1 MLSVAICDDEAAVL
15 AELKNLTGRCLA
27 DPDREIRTFTS
38 RRELAR
44 AVAGGWEPDVALLDI
59 RLPEGDGIGLAGE
72 LFPGESRTQ
81 VIFVTGYMEYYS
93 EVYEAEHI
101 WFLTKPVREA
111 ELRRALKKA
120 AERLDRRRTQLLP
133 VRSGGTVRQIPLG
146 EIRAAESRGRKVLL
160 YCREEEIE
168 YYGTME
174 ALAARLPRSFVRCHR
189 SYFVNLAHVVRLEED
204 RFTMDGGETV
214 PIARARR
221 KAVREAF
228 LDDLRRER

>member
-15 AELKNLTGRCLA
+15 AELKTLTDRCLG
-27 DPDREIRTFTS
+27 DPEREIRTFVS

-44 AVAGGWEPDVALLDI
+44 AVAGGWEPDVALVDI
-59 RLPEGDGIGLAGE
+59 RLPDGDGIGLAGE

-81 VIFVTGYMEYYS
+81 VIFVTGYPEYHS

-101 WFLTKPVREA
+101 WFLIKPVGER
-111 ELRRALKKA
+111 ELRRALEKA
-120 AERLDRRRTQLLP
+120 AERLERRRARQLTVL
-133 VRSGGTVRQIPLG
+133 SGSTVRQIPL
-146 EIRAAESRGRKVLL
+146 ERIRIAEAVGRKMLL
-160 YCREEEIE
+160 HCPDEAVE

-174 ALAARLPRSFVRCHR
+174 ELAPRLPRDFVRCHR
-189 SYFVNLAHVVRLEED
+189 SYFCNLAHVVRLETD
-204 RFTMDGGETV
+204 RLILDGGETV

-228 LDDLRRER
+228 LDYLQRGM